1 MRLRLLIQW
10 KHLFSRLFLLKIGA
24 TLSLFLVSILI
35 VACGTTSAS
44 MANSGNPPVTVTI
57 DLNSSSSSPT
67 PALPEYSCGAWATQ
81 SSPLYGTA
89 TVGVYAKFVHNV
101 KTNPNDPNDVG
112 NPQGVAGANAV
123 ATVLW
128 PDGAQSQ
135 ITGTTGTDGLA
146 SFPISTAN
154 RGDAIN
160 KITLVT
166 VQFTKDGIPPC
177 TVDQTRAAFFTLVT
191 GSTQGGSGS
200 PVVGPTGGTP
210 KPGPTGIV
218 GGTPKPGPGGPPVK
232 H

>member
-1 MRLRLLIQW
+1 MRLRLLTQW
-10 KHLFSRLFLLKIGA
+10 KNVFSHLFLLKVGA

-35 VACGTTSAS
+35 VACGTNATTMS
-44 MANSGNPPVTVTI
+44 NPGNPPVTVTI
-57 DLNSSSSSPT
+57 DLNGSNSSPT
-67 PALPEYSCGAWATQ
+67 PVLPEYSCGAWATQ
-81 SSPLYGTA
+81 SSPPYGTA

-101 KTNPNDPNDVG
+101 KTNPNDPTDVG

-135 ITGTTGTDGLA
+135 VTGTTGSDGLVA
-146 SFPISTAN
+146 FPISTAN

-166 VQFTKDGIPPC
+166 VQFTKDGVPPC

-191 GSTQGGSGS
+191 GSTQGGGTGN
-200 PVVGPTGGTP
+200 PVGTP
-210 KPGPTGIV
+210 KPGPIN
-218 GGTPKPGPGGPPVK
+218 GTPIPKPIVTPPTK
-232 H
+232 GH